1 MLDAVTILQEALKC
15 GILDAT
21 EVAIKINM
29 TKQNF
34 IKEHHPYSISCR
46 KDGRFITT
54 VKREGEE
61 RKQISAPTYNE
72 LIDKLYDYYNDYNMD
87 YTISDL
93 YVLWMKKREKQSNDG
108 IIDIKTVKRDEQ
120 HWRKYYVGNKLVTI
134 PIRKITT
141 KMLNDFLNDSIVAF
155 KLSRKEFN
163 NMKTIL
169 NAVFQLAI
177 DKELI
182 SINPLINVHTDVK
195 FRSIQKK
202 KDGSRLYLDKE
213 KERLE
218 KFLYQKATIQAYAIL
233 IDFQIGTRIGELVV
247 LEKDDMLNGEAY
259 IHKMEIVDEEIV
271 DGVYKRKG
279 YKVVEYVKHDISSGY
294 RTIPLS
300 KKAREILE
308 EILKINPDSK
318 YLFTLED
325 GKRMTSRSFNYWL
338 EKYCKEAGVPFKSSH
353 CIRRTFA
360 SRLFAEGMSL
370 EELSVYMGHEDT
382 DTTKGYIYNYNEI
395 EKNRAYMDKAL

>member
-169 NAVFQLAI
+169 NAVF
-177 DKELI
+177 
-182 SINPLINVHTDVK
+182 
-195 FRSIQKK
+195 
-202 KDGSRLYLDKE
+202 
-213 KERLE
+213 
-218 KFLYQKATIQAYAIL
+218 
-233 IDFQIGTRIGELVV
+233 
-247 LEKDDMLNGEAY
+247 
-259 IHKMEIVDEEIV
+259 
-271 DGVYKRKG
+271 
-279 YKVVEYVKHDISSGY
+279 
-294 RTIPLS
+294 
-300 KKAREILE
+300 
-308 EILKINPDSK
+308 
-318 YLFTLED
+318 
-325 GKRMTSRSFNYWL
+325 
-338 EKYCKEAGVPFKSSH
+338 
-353 CIRRTFA
+353 
-360 SRLFAEGMSL
+360 
-370 EELSVYMGHEDT
+370 
-382 DTTKGYIYNYNEI
+382 
-395 EKNRAYMDKAL
+395 